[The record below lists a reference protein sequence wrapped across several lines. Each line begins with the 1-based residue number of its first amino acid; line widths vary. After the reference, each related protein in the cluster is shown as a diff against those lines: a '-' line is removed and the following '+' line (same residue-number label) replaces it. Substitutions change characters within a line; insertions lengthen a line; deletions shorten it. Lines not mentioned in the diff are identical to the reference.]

1 MGQQIT
7 ETQINTTTTATLQ
20 TLNFNNVSTSF
31 FRLPALATASRTGLS
46 GVSAGYLIY
55 DTGVNDI
62 YFHNG
67 TAWSLLNAGTLGG
80 QAGSYYLN
88 PANLSSAV
96 AVNKGGTGQTSF
108 TSGYLLYGNG
118 TSALN
123 SSSNLTFNGSQL
135 TIAGNR
141 AVTIDEVPYLGSA
154 SIIRTNSAT
163 ISTSLTIPAGTNGMT
178 AGPITI
184 ASGQTVTV
192 NGDWSIV

>member
-20 TLNFNNVSTSF
+20 TLNFNNASTSF
-31 FRLPALATASRTGLS
+31 FRLPALATASRTGLT

-108 TSGYLLYGNG
+108 TANQIIYGNG
-118 TSALN
+118 TNAL
-123 SSSNLTFNGSQL
+123 STSSNLTFNGTQL
-135 TIAGNR
+135 TISGNR
-141 AVTIDEVPYLGSA
+141 AVTIDEVPYLGTA
-154 SIIRTNSAT
+154 SIIRTNS
-163 ISTSLTIPAGTNGMT
+163 STLSASVTIPAGTNGMS

>member
-31 FRLPALATASRTGLS
+31 FRLPALATASRTGLT

-88 PANLSSAV
+88 PANLSSSV
-96 AVNKGGTGQTSF
+96 AVNKGGTGQSSF
-108 TSGYLLYGNG
+108 TANQIIYGNG
-118 TSALN
+118 TSAL
-123 SSSNLTFNGSQL
+123 STSSNLTFNGSQL
-135 TIAGNR
+135 TISGQR
-141 AVTIDEVPYLGSA
+141 AVTIDEVPYLGTS
-154 SIIRTNSAT
+154 SIIRTNSTT
-163 ISTSLTIPAGTNGMT
+163 ISSSVTIPSGTNGMS